1 MALTLEQK
9 RKLRNAKT
17 LLLAGAL
24 LGLVYAVFSDGFRA
38 IYPYLNTLI
47 IGLLIAAI
55 ISFFELF
62 LFTGS
67 IRKLSFRT
75 LLLLRAGL
83 YTTTVV
89 GCILL
94 VLIVSRMFRFD
105 LGFVAVLRSEEFQN
119 YLWYEDFLAGSLYA
133 LGAVTTAIFILQVRR
148 RVGPKVLKGFITGRY
163 YQPREVERIILFIDI
178 PHGDE
183 VIERIGRVAYFHYL
197 NDTLFDITEVIL
209 HREADIYEY
218 VDSNILLTWDLERG
232 TNDANCV
239 RCFFEI
245 REAIAARKIAYY
257 EKYGC
262 IPEFRA
268 SLHYGSVIRGEIGD
282 VKSQVKYHGDVM
294 NTAAR
299 ILGETSAEHPFLIS
313 DDLRRHLE
321 LPVLYRSE
329 PLGAFALRG
338 KQRSVDLY
346 ALSENEKLA

>member
-1 MALTLEQK
+1 LALTLEQK
-9 RKLRNAKT
+9 RKLQNAKT
-17 LLLAGAL
+17 LLLAGGL
-24 LGLVYAVFSDGFRA
+24 LGLVYAFFSDGFRA
-38 IYPYLNTLI
+38 FYPYLNTLI

-62 LFTGS
+62 LFTGK
-67 IRKLSFRT
+67 IRKRSFRT

-83 YTTTVV
+83 YTLTVV
-89 GCILL
+89 GSILL

-105 LGFVAVLRSEEFQN
+105 LNFVAVLRSAEFQN

-133 LGAVTTAIFILQVRR
+133 LGAVTTAIFVLQVRR
-148 RVGPKVLKGFITGRY
+148 RIGPRILKGFITGRY

-178 PHGDE
+178 PHGE
-183 VIERIGRVAYFHYL
+183 AVIERIGRIAYFQFL
-197 NDTLFDITEVIL
+197 NDILFDITEVIL

-232 TNDANCV
+232 TKDANCV
-239 RCFFEI
+239 RCFFDMQQE
-245 REAIAARKIAYY
+245 IAARKIAYF
-257 EKYGC
+257 EKYGS
-262 IPEFRA
+262 IPEFRGA
-268 SLHYGSVIRGEIGD
+268 LHYGSVIRGEIGD

-299 ILGETSAEHPFLIS
+299 MLGETSAEHPFLIS
-313 DDLRRHLE
+313 ADLLRHLE

-338 KQRSVDLY
+338 KRQTVDLY
-346 ALSENEKLA
+346 AVLENEKLA